1 MNRLKIP
8 GTIVVLLVLAGVF
21 LLRGFAAGPAHA
33 SATSTCAWTLVPS
46 QNPSTSTTV
55 YASVAVAS
63 KDVWMVGSFINHG
76 TSGPF
81 LQTLVERWNGTAWQV
96 VASPN
101 PGAEYNALLGVA
113 HIPGGGLWAVGYMS
127 NSTNGA
133 RLDQTLIEHWN
144 GKSWR
149 VVTSPDVGQ
158 DNNDLYGV
166 VALSSTDAWAVG
178 SYGSPGTSNPGQT
191 LIEHW
196 DGTQWSVVSSQSP
209 GSYDNGLGGIAIVS
223 PTSVWAVG
231 STSNIGPTQTL
242 IEHWN
247 GTQWSVVSSPDPG
260 SSVDALS
267 GVAALGINNAWAVGY
282 YVVGNNPGQTLT
294 LHWNGTAWKVVSSP
308 NDGSDNNFLDT
319 VTRIPGTSQ
328 VWAMGSHFVT
338 GTDQEA
344 SLALFRC

>member
-1 MNRLKIP
+1 M
-8 GTIVVLLVLAGVF
+8 
-21 LLRGFAAGPAHA
+21 
-33 SATSTCAWTLVPS
+33 
-46 QNPSTSTTV
+46 
-55 YASVAVAS
+55 
-63 KDVWMVGSFINHG
+63 
-76 TSGPF
+76 
-81 LQTLVERWNGTAWQV
+81 
-96 VASPN
+96 
-101 PGAEYNALLGVA
+101 
-113 HIPGGGLWAVGYMS
+113 
-127 NSTNGA
+127 
-133 RLDQTLIEHWN
+133 
-144 GKSWR
+144 
-149 VVTSPDVGQ
+149 
-158 DNNDLYGV
+158 
-166 VALSSTDAWAVG
+166 
-178 SYGSPGTSNPGQT
+178 
-191 LIEHW
+191 IEHW
-196 DGTQWSVVSSQSP
+196 DGTQWSVIPSPNPSPTVNVLDAIAASSASDIWAVGYQRPEFGGQSSATLTLHWDGMQWSVVSSQSP